1 MPDPAASPG
10 PCSHR
15 PPPRSKRHEN
25 LSCICPAASGS
36 SSGVLDV
43 LAGSRLAPCMLLRF
57 FSPLSSQGLQLLS
70 TFPSSADTCW
80 LPHTAV
86 LLKRATVFPC
96 CPHHAAASPSGLP
109 IPGKKSCRSSA
120 ASGLSPRSTPPCYHT
135 PSGPARAGYGREQ
148 RPRGLLGLRD
158 KSNNSPGTTLSH
170 GAQHKAAYSR
180 FQSNFSSHSQ
190 AQNSG
195 AGWGRFFIHSEKFCQ
210 VDPSGHPPDNTSLEE
225 HQRGTHQAGT
235 ASG

>member
-25 LSCICPAASGS
+25 LSCISPAASGS

-70 TFPSSADTCW
+70 TFLSSADTCW

-86 LLKRATVFPC
+86 LLKRATLLSSPRC
-96 CPHHAAASPSGLP
+96 CFSLWTPDPRKKELQEFSSLWAVPTINTPVLSHTFGSGQGRVWQGAATSGL
-109 IPGKKSCRSSA
+109 
-120 ASGLSPRSTPPCYHT
+120 
-135 PSGPARAGYGREQ
+135 AG
-148 RPRGLLGLRD
+148 
-158 KSNNSPGTTLSH
+158 
-170 GAQHKAAYSR
+170 A
-180 FQSNFSSHSQ
+180 
-190 AQNSG
+190 
-195 AGWGRFFIHSEKFCQ
+195 
-210 VDPSGHPPDNTSLEE
+210 
-225 HQRGTHQAGT
+225 
-235 ASG
+235 